1 MTLLKSACYT
11 IAAASILTF
20 AASAHANS
28 RGVHATPRVVNAQ
41 PFVCP
46 RVDNGIGRDF
56 ALTPQ
61 PPQRF
66 RTVNRLHGN
75 FLGSSSTSTF
85 FYVKGVRNFE
95 KGNLDKAEQAF
106 QAALRADGSE
116 AMDRLTLHFLTLIK
130 DQQGNELAAK
140 EYAEAYFALAE
151 K

>member
-46 RVDNGIGRDF
+46 RADNGKGGNF

-61 PPQRF
+61 RF
-66 RTVNRLHGN
+66 RTGNMLHGN

-85 FYVKGVRNFE
+85 FYLKGVRNFE
-95 KGNLDKAEQAF
+95 KSNLDKAEQAF
-106 QAALRADGSE
+106 QAALRADGSK

-130 DQQGNELAAK
+130 GQQGNEIAAK